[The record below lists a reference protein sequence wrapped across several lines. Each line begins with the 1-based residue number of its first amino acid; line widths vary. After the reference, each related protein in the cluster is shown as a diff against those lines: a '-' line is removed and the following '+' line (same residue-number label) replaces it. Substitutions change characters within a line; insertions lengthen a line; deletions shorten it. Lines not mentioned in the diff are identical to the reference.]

1 MSFGRQPVGP
11 PGAVGPEQTH
21 FTSHSIRAM
30 SIVQDIR
37 TAFSRRDNA
46 LMQLI
51 LLNVLV
57 FAGLILIQAVL
68 TIISSGGYFPLV
80 LKQFELSS
88 ALPDFIRHPWTVI
101 TYAFTHTIYRKSVFD
116 GLLHILFNMLNLY
129 WFGQLI
135 REYLGDR
142 RLVSLYILGALVGAV
157 FFLLSFNLIPAF
169 QQGIGSPMVGASA
182 AVTAVIVAAATL
194 LPDYTFMVIIIGPVK
209 IKWIAAVVVLLSL
222 AGLSGGNPG
231 GQLAHLGGA
240 LLGFVFIKQLQAG
253 RDLGR
258 PVQAVGNFFIRLLNR
273 RPTMR
278 VSSTTRRPE
287 PVTAAA
293 AGTAAQ
299 KPTGPGQ
306 PLQDE
311 IDTILDKI
319 SRSGYESL
327 SKDEKQKLFRA
338 SQQ

>member
-1 MSFGRQPVGP
+1 
-11 PGAVGPEQTH
+11 
-21 FTSHSIRAM
+21 M

-46 LMQLI
+46 LVQLI

-57 FAGLILIQAVL
+57 FAGLIVLQAVM
-68 TIISSGGYFPLV
+68 TVTSTGGYFLNV
-80 LKQFELSS
+80 LRQFELSS
-88 ALPDFIRHPWTVI
+88 SLTVFLRHPWTVLS
-101 TYAFTHTIYRKSVFD
+101 YAFTHTIVYSGFWD
-116 GLLHILFNMLNLY
+116 GALHILFNMLNLY

-142 RLVSLYILGALVGAV
+142 RLVSLYVLGALCGAAI
-157 FFLLSFNLIPAF
+157 FLLSFNLIPAF
-169 QQGIGSPMVGASA
+169 QPGLGRPMVGASA
-182 AVTAVIVAAATL
+182 AVSAIIVAAATL
-194 LPDYTFMVIIIGPVK
+194 LPDYTFMLILLGPVR
-209 IKWIAAVVVLLSL
+209 IKWIAAVVVLISL

-231 GQLAHLGGA
+231 GMLAHLGGA

-253 RDLGR
+253 RDMGR
-258 PVQAVGNFFIRLLNR
+258 PVQAVGNWFSNLFSH
-273 RPTMR
+273 RPAMR
-278 VSSTTRRPE
+278 VSSPSRRPE
-287 PVTAAA
+287 PVTTTGSSSRKPAA
-293 AGTAAQ
+293 
-299 KPTGPGQ
+299 PGQ